1 MIDYIKSPQ
10 DQTEHLKNEANLLT
24 GELNDKNAFAKPIFN
39 TGSYNINKQ
48 HACGNQD
55 QSLCDTTSESNTLLK
70 KDKANNRNTDNNRG
84 NNNKNKDNSI
94 FKNTVLPPKDM
105 KNDIENNKTHESDL
119 KNSDIMLKAKK

>member
-1 MIDYIKSPQ
+1 M
-10 DQTEHLKNEANLLT
+10 NLLK

-55 QSLCDTTSESNTLLK
+55 QSLCDTKSKSNTLPK
-70 KDKANNRNTDNNRG
+70 KDKANNSNTENNRDKY
-84 NNNKNKDNSI
+84 NKNKDNSDI
-94 FKNTVLPPKDM
+94 KNTVLPPKDM

-119 KNSDIMLKAKK
+119 KNSDIMLKTKK